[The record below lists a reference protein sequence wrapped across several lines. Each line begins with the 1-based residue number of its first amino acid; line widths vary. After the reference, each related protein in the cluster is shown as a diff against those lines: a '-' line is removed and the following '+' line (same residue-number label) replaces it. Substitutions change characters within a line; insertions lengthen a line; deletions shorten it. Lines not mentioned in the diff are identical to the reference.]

1 MTTDI
6 TGKTGIWKEFES
18 NEITHS
24 VAHHLAAINELMNQQ
39 GYARVSD
46 VARTLEITRGS
57 ASLTLKALKERNY
70 VLEDQNKFLRLSEEG
85 KRIIGTVLAKRAIVR
100 KFLRDVLQMDER
112 QAEIDACKVEHLL
125 SAQAGKQLLYFV
137 RYLLSDDAKATAF
150 LDALKFQS
158 PHCIDVEAC
167 PICDEECL
175 LEAEID

>member
-1 MTTDI
+1 MTT
-6 TGKTGIWKEFES
+6 GVWKEFES

-24 VAHHLAAINELMNQQ
+24 VAHHLAAINELMDQH

-85 KRIIGTVLAKRAIVR
+85 KRIIDTVLAKRAIVR

-125 SAQAGKQLLYFV
+125 SAEAGRQLLFFV
-137 RYLLSDDAKATAF
+137 RCLLSDDPASIAF
-150 LDALKFQS
+150 LDALKSQS
-158 PHCIDVEAC
+158 AQCGDIDAC
-167 PICDEECL
+167 PICEEECL